1 MVGVRK
7 SGIGAVGDVAWG
19 THFCQFYH
27 TREDLVD
34 ILVPYFKAGLENNEY
49 CLWITANPLGEREAE
64 RAMREAVPDFY
75 RLYQGKGQIEMV
87 PYSVWYLKDGSFNL
101 SGLLSGRVHKATQA
115 LSKGYDGVRVTV
127 NVAWLDKKTWN
138 NFVSYEEEE
147 NSSMNGHPILSLCS
161 YPLAKCG
168 SSEIIDVVRNH
179 QFALV
184 RRGSEWGLVGGSG
197 YELTRRGHPESEYDY
212 RALFEGTLDGMF
224 VIDAETMK
232 VVLANETTARMFGM
246 DSAEDAVGVNP
257 LDFISRDDRDRAAR
271 IIAEDMF
278 GEDLRQVNEFRTVTK
293 DGRELWVSARGARTE
308 YCGRSAGCISIRDI
322 TAQKLAEGKLRSLEE
337 ENRLLM
343 DNASEAIVVAHDG
356 LLKFVNPKAID
367 ISGYSEKELTSRP
380 FTEFVHPDDQ
390 KMVMEL
396 YLKKLNGERIPHDVT
411 FRVIGKEGNVIWT
424 GLNAISFTWQGK
436 PAIWCFLN
444 DITERKQAEEK
455 LEYVNIHDAHSGL
468 YNRAYFEEAFASL
481 ERGGRSPVSVVVAE
495 LDGLKAVK
503 DSQGH
508 AAADAMLRR
517 AANVL
522 TAAFRTED
530 VVARIGGD
538 EFAVLLPGA
547 DRSAAEKA
555 QALIRDILAIHNS
568 NVQGPPLSLS
578 TGVAMGEKGCSLAA
592 VLQEA
597 AKSMYQEK
605 QARKARTRNAG
616 AQPAR

>member
-1 MVGVRK
+1 MVAVRK
-7 SGIGAVGDVAWG
+7 SGIGAVGDIAWG

-27 TREDLVD
+27 TREDLID

-75 RLYQGKGQIEMV
+75 RLYQGPGQIEMV

-138 NFVSYEEEE
+138 KFVSYEEEE

-184 RRGSEWGLVGGSG
+184 RRGFEWGLVGGSG
-197 YELTRRGHPESEYDY
+197 HEKTRRGHPESEYAY
-212 RALFEGTLDGMF
+212 RALFEGALDGMF
-224 VIDAETMK
+224 VIDAETMR
-232 VVLANETTARMFGM
+232 VVLANETAAKMFGM
-246 DSAEDAVGVNP
+246 DSAEDAVGVTP
-257 LDFISRDDRDRAAR
+257 LDFISQDDRDRAVK

-293 DGRELWVSARGARTE
+293 DGREVWVSARGARTE
-308 YCGRSAGCISIRDI
+308 YCGRPAGCISIRDI
-322 TAQKLAEGKLRSLEE
+322 TAQKLAEGKLQSLEE
-337 ENRLLM
+337 ENRLVM
-343 DNASEAIVVAHDG
+343 ENAGEAIVVVQDG
-356 LLKFVNPKAID
+356 MLKFVNSKAVE
-367 ISGYSEKELTSRP
+367 ISDYSEKELTSRP

-390 KMVMEL
+390 KMIVEL
-396 YLKKLNGERIPHDVT
+396 RLKKLNGERIPHGIT
-411 FRVIGKEGNVIWT
+411 FRIIGKGGNVIWA
-424 GLNAISFTWQGK
+424 GLNAISFTWEGK
-436 PAIWCFLN
+436 PAVWCFLD
-444 DITERKQAEEK
+444 DITERKQAEER
-455 LEYVNIHDAHSGL
+455 LEYVNIHDALSGL
-468 YNRAYFEEAFASL
+468 YNRAYFEEAFARL
-481 ERGGRSPVSVVVAE
+481 ERGGRSPVSVVIAE
-495 LDGLKAVK
+495 VDGLKAIK
-503 DSQGH
+503 DRQGH
-508 AAADAMLRR
+508 AAADAMLQR
-517 AANVL
+517 AAKVL

-555 QALIRDILAIHNS
+555 QALIGDILAIHNS

-578 TGVAMGEKGCSLAA
+578 TGVAMGEKGCSLAK
-592 VLQEA
+592 VLKEA
-597 AKSMYQEK
+597 DKSMHQEK
-605 QARKARTRNAG
+605 QARKARTRSAG